1 MRNIF
6 GHLKTILIHK
16 WWVFYYCCKF
26 GIPLQGITHDL
37 SKFSPT
43 EFLES
48 IKFYQG
54 GKSSPIPA
62 AKKTQGY
69 SLAWQHHKGRNKHH
83 YEYWTD
89 NYDSGTTC
97 IKMPYKYVL
106 ELVADYL
113 AAGRTYRGKDFTFVD
128 EYEWWMKC
136 KDYRKIHK
144 DTKQLIT
151 KILYMLAYRKDANEV
166 FKIYK
171 DLNTNDFIY

>member
-62 AKKTQGY
+62 AKKVQGY

-113 AAGRTYRGKDFTFVD
+113 AAGRTYRGKGFTFVD

-151 KILYMLAYRKDANEV
+151 KMLYMLAYRKDTNEV